1 MDSQAHEP
9 MTLGSPT
16 HGPSAGGATFLPGFL
31 LGDPPAAPSPSFG
44 AGRTWSSPHQ
54 LSSSFSRQQSVS
66 TPSSL
71 GPGSGLGRSM
81 SIQSGSTPG
90 SGHTHL
96 TPRSDRL
103 EGKGTTLHSVS
114 KDKSG
119 APPVQGLFSHTST
132 PTGAVFRG
140 TPERQQLEFSVSRT
154 PVLTGVAHTTPSG
167 GVLFS
172 PGPTPRVQNVQ
183 KPSPPSPAQT
193 DPFYTQGEAL
203 TAEDQ
208 LDETWVTVFG
218 FPPAATSFILQQ
230 FSQYGNIVKHV
241 IASNGN
247 WLHLHYQSKMQAK
260 KALSKNGKVF
270 GGSIMVG
277 VTLCIDKSVME
288 QTVEPSTE
296 TSSSSAVF
304 TPIRPRHQSEGAVSR
319 HTPIRPLTAAY
330 KAASNEHEVV
340 NDSKTPQKNGNM
352 VYKAMEYMFGW

>member
-1 MDSQAHEP
+1 MDSQTHEP

-44 AGRTWSSPHQ
+44 AGRT
-54 LSSSFSRQQSVS
+54 
-66 TPSSL
+66 
-71 GPGSGLGRSM
+71 
-81 SIQSGSTPG
+81 TPG

-119 APPVQGLFSHTST
+119 APPVQGLFSHSST
-132 PTGAVFRG
+132 PTG
-140 TPERQQLEFSVSRT
+140 TPERQQLEFTVNRT

-172 PGPTPRVQNVQ
+172 PGPTPGVQNVP

-296 TSSSSAVF
+296 SSSAVF